1 MDKAFLLLIFN
12 TFIQPSGTLDLIIPS
27 ITAQTVKTYAYQVQT
42 SVSRT
47 KHSVQFNIPDIYYL
61 ELIIAAPEE
70 NKSTKKNQHKNQD
83 IPHIL
88 FSILKE
94 STTV

>member
-12 TFIQPSGTLDLIIPS
+12 TFIQPSGTQEQNIQCNSTFP
-27 ITAQTVKTYAYQVQT
+27 TYVYQVQT